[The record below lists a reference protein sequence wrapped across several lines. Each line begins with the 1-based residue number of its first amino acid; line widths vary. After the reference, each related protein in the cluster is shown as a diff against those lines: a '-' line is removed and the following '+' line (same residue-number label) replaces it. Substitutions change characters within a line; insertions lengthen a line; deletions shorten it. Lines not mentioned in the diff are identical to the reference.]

1 MTSTIVGLIMIVNG
15 VFTMLGS
22 ALNWQIVTGSGK
34 LLNMLLGDT
43 MAHVIYFLTGVILFV
58 LGIGELIGANWMP
71 I

>member
-1 MTSTIVGLIMIVNG
+1 MIASGIFAILGTSMNRMIV
-15 VFTMLGS
+15 M
-22 ALNWQIVTGSGK
+22 GSGK

-58 LGIGELIGANWMP
+58 LGVGEFIAASWMP